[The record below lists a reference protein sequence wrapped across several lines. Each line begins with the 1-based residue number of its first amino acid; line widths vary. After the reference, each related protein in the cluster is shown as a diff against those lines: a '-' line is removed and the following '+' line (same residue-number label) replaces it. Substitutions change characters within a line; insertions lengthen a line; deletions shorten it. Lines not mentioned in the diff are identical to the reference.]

1 MARIGTTDI
10 DVSRLCLGGN
20 VFGWTADE
28 ETSFK
33 LLDAYAESGGNMI
46 DSADVYMAG
55 AEGNSGGE
63 SEEVLGRWMA
73 SRGNRDSMVIATKV
87 GQLPGREGLSP
98 DTVAA
103 AAEDSLRRLQT
114 DYIDLYYAHVD
125 DPSVPQHDYLAAFD
139 ALVRAGKVRHIG
151 ASNFP
156 TDRLASA
163 LEVSRDHDLAGFVA
177 VQPHYNLMEREYE
190 RDQAGFVEQH
200 NLSCFPYFGLA
211 KGFLTGKYRLADAQV
226 DTGAEQ
232 GTMAWARAAG
242 ARSYLDQD
250 RGPRVLE
257 VLDDLAA
264 AHGVPVSAVGL
275 AWLAEQ
281 PTVTAPIA
289 SARTIDQLGEIL
301 PTADLTLTRDEL
313 SALDTASR

>member
-1 MARIGTTDI
+1 MARIGSTEL

-28 ETSFK
+28 ATSFA
-33 LLDAYAESGGNMI
+33 LLDAYADAGGNMI

-73 SRGNRDSMVIATKV
+73 SRGNRDQMVIATKV

-98 DTVAA
+98 ETVAA

-125 DPSVPQHDYLAAFD
+125 DSSVPQQDSLAAFD
-139 ALVRAGKVRHIG
+139 ALVRAGKVRHVA
-151 ASNFP
+151 ASNFA
-156 TDRLASA
+156 TDRLTSA
-163 LEVSRDHDLAGFVA
+163 LKISHEHDLARFVA
-177 VQPHYNLMEREYE
+177 VQPHYNLVEREYE
-190 RDQAGFVEQH
+190 RDQAPTVEHH

-211 KGFLTGKYRLADAQV
+211 KGFLTGKYRPDAAHV

-232 GTMAWARAAG
+232 GAMGWARAKG
-242 ARSYLDQD
+242 ARSYLAED
-250 RGPRVLE
+250 RGPRVLK
-257 VLDDLAA
+257 VLDELAA
-264 AHGVPVSAVGL
+264 AHSVSVSAVAL
-275 AWLAEQ
+275 AWLADQ
-281 PTVTAPIA
+281 PSVTAPIA
-289 SARTIDQLGEIL
+289 SARTLDQLGEIL
-301 PTADLTLTRDEL
+301 PAAEVTLSQDEL
-313 SALDTASR
+313 EALDSASR